1 MHFDDAAQSAGYDL
15 IGSPIR
21 GGSGVVHRARVRAS
35 GDEVALKVL
44 QPGVDV
50 QRLLREADL
59 LERIE
64 HPAIAGFRAV
74 VDLGGQPTLVVDWID
89 GRPLREV
96 LHDGPMERTA
106 ALRHVRT
113 LAAALEAVHTE
124 GVVHGDVSPA
134 NVIVRPDGFP
144 VLIDFGVSRSAESA
158 TVTVDGAMAGTPRY
172 LAPEVIQGETRTA
185 AGDQYALAVMF
196 QEMVTGEWPFPEG
209 DAIASAL
216 HHQLHTAPRPLA
228 EIDGSFPP
236 PWTDAVLRALEKDPS
251 RRFERIGGFV
261 DALEAN
267 VGVSTLDK
275 GRRLSVASMVFRVGL
290 PLVLL
295 AALVV
300 PLLTDDEPSDAA
312 AAPEVTATST
322 TIDPP
327 LTTAEPSP
335 TTLEDR
341 SAAPVTTEAPL
352 ETLAP
357 TTTDGAERVAVPSW
371 DAGTAE
377 SLACNLLTEAD
388 FETEALPDNWFQD
401 GDDPDRPQVQV
412 RTGGGVDDS
421 GALQVGEPNLYGI
434 WGEVVPIVEG
444 NRYLFSANVRIDGEV
459 FTSEMSVDWV
469 DADFGLF
476 DTSPTLDVVAAA
488 PGQVTLITEP
498 APEGAAW
505 AVPRTFKDNGSGL
518 LYLDEMVF
526 AAEDADC
533 APLLRG

>member
-50 QRLLREADL
+50 QRLLREAEL

-74 VDLGGQPTLVVDWID
+74 IDLAGQPTLVVDWID
-89 GRPLREV
+89 GRPLRAV

-106 ALRHVRT
+106 ALCHVRT
-113 LAAALEAVHTE
+113 LADALEAVHAE

-134 NVIVRPDGFP
+134 NVIVRADGSP

-172 LAPEVIQGETRTA
+172 LAPEIIQGEPRTA

-216 HHQLHTAPRPLA
+216 HHQLHTAPTPLA
-228 EIDGSFPP
+228 EVDGSFPP
-236 PWTDAVLRALEKDPS
+236 SWTDAVLRALEKEPS

-261 DALEAN
+261 EALEAN

-290 PLVLL
+290 PLVLM
-295 AALVV
+295 AALLV
-300 PLLTDDEPSDAA
+300 PLLTDDDPSDAA
-312 AAPEVTATST
+312 SPADLPAT
-322 TIDPP
+322 
-327 LTTAEPSP
+327 TTADTSP
-335 TTLEDR
+335 TTIEDR

-352 ETLAP
+352 ETVAP
-357 TTTDGAERVAVPSW
+357 TTTDGAARVAIPAW
-371 DAGTAE
+371 EAGTAE

-388 FETEALPDNWFQD
+388 FETDVLPDNWFQD
-401 GDDPDRPQVQV
+401 GEDPDRPQVQV
-412 RTGGGVDDS
+412 RTSGGVDDT

-434 WGEVVPIVEG
+434 WGEVVPVVEG
-444 NRYLFSANVRIDGEV
+444 TRYLFSANVRIDGEV

-476 DTSPTLDVVAAA
+476 ETSPTLDVVAAA

-498 APEGAAW
+498 APPGAAW